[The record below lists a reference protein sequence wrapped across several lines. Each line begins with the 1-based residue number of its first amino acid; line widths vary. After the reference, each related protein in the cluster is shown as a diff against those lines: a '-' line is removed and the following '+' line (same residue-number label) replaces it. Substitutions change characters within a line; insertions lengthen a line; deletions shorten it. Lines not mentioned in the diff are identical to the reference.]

1 MRKASCTFYDEE
13 PLSSVRVSLDPFHKQ
28 IREYLQLNIPL
39 RRISTII
46 NPQLEN
52 GLAYS
57 SYQYFVQQD
66 DELLALWQAQRQG

>member
-1 MRKASCTFYDEE
+1 MASGYPT
-13 PLSSVRVSLDPFHKQ
+13 
-28 IREYLQLNIPL
+28 YLQLNIPL